1 MGRAS
6 FPKRVLMAFAFIFVF
21 LWCVLFKDLPRLL
34 LQRRKKIENQIVV
47 ITGGAMGI
55 GKEVAKRLAVQ
66 HKAKVCILDVNE
78 KEGLN
83 AVDEISREGGIV
95 RFFRCDVSDPET
107 LKSTADEIR
116 NDPLLGPTENNDSG
130 PVNIC
135 IANAAVL
142 RLGECLE
149 LSEKDY
155 KMNSD
160 VNILGHIYTVKT
172 FLPDMVIAE
181 KGQIVSIGSICSYYG
196 DHYGTAYC
204 AAKFACRGFMEA
216 LQMEMIAKGFYN
228 KIVFTSIYPYFVKT
242 GFIEQLNEP
251 YSTFYD
257 VQPVDKCAEEVVDAI
272 LKERVSH
279 FIPGGIGFLCLY
291 LKWWVSNNFFKLNRQ
306 GSQYMLTSDPKK
318 KIQRKV

>member
-107 LKSTADEIR
+107 LKTTADEIR
-116 NDPLLGPTENNDSG
+116 NDPLLG

-142 RLGECLE
+142 RLGECLD

-160 VNILGHIYTVKT
+160 VNILGHIYTVKA

-257 VQPVDKCAEEVVDAI
+257 VQPVDKCAEEIVDAI

-291 LKWWVSNNFFKLNRQ
+291 LKCLSTKALLPY
-306 GSQYMLTSDPKK
+306 G
-318 KIQRKV
+318 RKVFNFTYHPKEKSNPVMKV